1 MAENQPLVP
10 EKRRLSTYT
19 IGLTAEQVALKD
31 RMMREAEADHP
42 EVSEYFREL
51 CVDFCVRNPEE
62 ATRVRETGEWEV
74 ESRHSPAAL
83 SKIISEYGKQTC
95 LES

>member
-1 MAENQPLVP
+1 MSEPLVP
-10 EKRRLSTYT
+10 QKRRLTTYT
-19 IGLTAEQVALKD
+19 IGLTAEQVSLKD
-31 RMMREAEADHP
+31 RMMREAEAENP

-74 ESRHSPAAL
+74 ESKHSPAAL
-83 SKIISEYGKQTC
+83 ANIFCDHNKQQC

>member
-1 MAENQPLVP
+1 MAKPLVP
-10 EKRRLSTYT
+10 EKRRLTTYT
-19 IGLTAEQVALKD
+19 IGLTAEQVSLKD
-31 RMMREAEADHP
+31 RMMREAEAEHP

-74 ESRHSPAAL
+74 ESKHSPAAL
-83 SKIISEYGKQTC
+83 ANIFCAHNKQQC